1 MNTKK
6 IANSVLHTKASD
18 ELQKQVEQEL
28 KLEDGTKIKSVA
40 NRMLVMSGAVKH
52 TGSTCTDE
60 KCRVV
65 INFNYT

>member
-28 KLEDGTKIKSVA
+28 KLEDGTKSIASLLEEHEVTQA
-40 NRMLVMSGAVKH
+40 HR
-52 TGSTCTDE
+52 
-60 KCRVV
+60 
-65 INFNYT
+65 IF